1 LCDLVHDCANSE
13 PTFRREECYLKSSRA
28 STTVSVLIDLPAVA
42 PNLDNLTPPA
52 SGAPPGP

>member
-1 LCDLVHDCANSE
+1 
-13 PTFRREECYLKSSRA
+13 
-28 STTVSVLIDLPAVA
+28 VLIDLPAVA